1 MFIQRYCVYAS
12 PTEQAQLAQVAER
25 GTTTQKVARRA
36 RIVLMLAQQASPMVV
51 ARTLHV
57 SRMTVRLWARRFV
70 AEGVPGVLRDATRPG
85 RRPRL
90 TLTKVQ
96 AIVDATLTTRPPAGT
111 HWSSRAL
118 AEAQGVSD
126 GTIRKIWR
134 QHGLQP
140 HRVGQF
146 KLSTDPHFVEKL
158 RDVVGL
164 YLNPPAKA
172 VVFCVDEK
180 SGIQA
185 LDRTR
190 PVLPLRPGVPER
202 QTHDYVR
209 YGTTT
214 LYAALRVLDGVVIG
228 ECRRRHRSQEFV
240 QFLRRLE
247 RATPPDQPLHLIL
260 DNLSAHKSPQVRRW
274 LTRHPRVHFHFVPT
288 SSSWLNLVE
297 RWFAEIT
304 RTRLRRGTFTSVP
317 ALERAIHDYLTHYNQ
332 HAKPFIWT
340 KDADTILEKVD
351 GYPGRLKMMLEVRDG
366 VFGVVKDRRGQRG
379 VGLPFGKYFDEV
391 VKGAGPARGDY
402 RYRHRIGHLGGER
415 AVEAALG
422 AVTVDRRQK
431 DLAGPAAG
439 GLARPLHGV
448 PFCRL
453 LSAAHID
460 LKTVARPFGIDGH
473 DDGLTSVSAR
483 ERRDQ

>member
-1 MFIQRYCVYAS
+1 MFLQRYCVYAS
-12 PTEQAQLAQVAER
+12 ATEHAQLAQVAER

-36 RIVLMLAQQASPMVV
+36 RIVLMLAQQVSPMVV

-90 TLTKVQ
+90 TLAKVQ

-118 AEAQGVSD
+118 AEAQRVSD

-164 YLNPPAKA
+164 YLNPPANA

-228 ECRRRHRSQEFV
+228 ECRHRSQEFV
-240 QFLRRLE
+240 QFLRRLD

-274 LTRHPRVHFHFVPT
+274 LTRRALSLRAHQQ
-288 SSSWLNLVE
+288 LLAE
-297 RWFAEIT
+297 LRWFAEIT

-317 ALERAIHDYLTHYNQ
+317 ALEAIHDYLTHYNQ
-332 HAKPFIWT
+332 HAKPL
-340 KDADTILEKVD
+340 DQ
-351 GYPGRLKMMLEVRDG
+351 GCRHHPRDC
-366 VFGVVKDRRGQRG
+366 
-379 VGLPFGKYFDEV
+379 
-391 VKGAGPARGDY
+391 
-402 RYRHRIGHLGGER
+402 
-415 AVEAALG
+415 
-422 AVTVDRRQK
+422 
-431 DLAGPAAG
+431 
-439 GLARPLHGV
+439 RPV
-448 PFCRL
+448 
-453 LSAAHID
+453 
-460 LKTVARPFGIDGH
+460 
-473 DDGLTSVSAR
+473 
-483 ERRDQ
+483 